1 MYEENNKLNEFLAL
15 NQKPYHI
22 IAVDQYGENIL
33 GNFFEKSE
41 KNYGFISKSVN
52 IILKDEIES
61 YLNINKEEYLF
72 IIGDMK
78 EPGTA
83 EIVKKI
89 INKEEKRLYLV
100 LKNCKDINIS
110 DKVSLI
116 NIDDENDIYYSLE
129 SLLYWIFYP
138 SILAIDFA
146 DMWTLFKA
154 SKVEVKRFEL
164 KNLEKE
170 LKEGEIKNYKNIHI
184 EILGNI
190 DMQLHEVN
198 EIAETI
204 QQYANNRVNLIYHYV
219 CNKEKQ
225 DIVKINILCIEN
237 EI

>member
-1 MYEENNKLNEFLAL
+1 MSNENKKLNKFLSM
-15 NQKPYHI
+15 NQRPYHI

-129 SLLYWIFYP
+129 SLLYWILYP
-138 SILAIDFA
+138 YLGAIDLY
-146 DMWTLFKA
+146 DMWELFKN
-154 SKVEVKRFEL
+154 SKVKVKRFEL

-190 DMQLHEVN
+190 NMQLHDVN
-198 EIAETI
+198 KIMETI
-204 QQYANNRVNLIYHYV
+204 QKYANNEVNLISHIV
-219 CNKEKQ
+219 FNKEKQ
-225 DIVKINILCIEN
+225 DIVKINLLYIKK
-237 EI
+237 